1 MPTPTYTLI
10 ASSTVG
16 SGGAANITFSSI
28 ASTYTDLCIKLS
40 ARNTDGSNT
49 YNNIWVTFNN
59 SSGGT
64 SYSDKSIYA
73 IGTTAGSL
81 QNNSQAELRVG
92 ASVSSG
98 NTSNTF
104 SSTEIYIP
112 NYASSNN
119 KSVSTDSVTE
129 ANSGTNGRI
138 YNNLMAG
145 VRSNTDAITSITL
158 TGESYSFVQYTTAYL
173 YGIVKS

>member
-1 MPTPTYTLI
+1 MPNTFTLLS
-10 ASSTVG
+10 SSTVG
-16 SGGAANITFSSI
+16 AGGAASITFSSI
-28 ASTYTDLCIKLS
+28 PSTYTDLCIKLS
-40 ARNTDGSNT
+40 ARNSDGSNT
-49 YNNIWVTFNN
+49 YNNVWVTFNN

-64 SYSDKSIYA
+64 EYA
-73 IGTTAGSL
+73 DRSLYTISAVGSL
-81 QNNSQAELRVG
+81 QNSSKAELRVG

-104 SSTEIYIP
+104 SNTEIYIP

-129 ANSGTNGRI
+129 ANSADVGRI

-145 VRSNTDAITSITL
+145 LRSNTAPITSITI
-158 TGESYSFVQYTTAYL
+158 TGESFSFVQNTTAYL
-173 YGIVKS
+173 YGIVKQ